1 MDAKSVNFEQ
11 IILKRAS
18 IVLQGKIQPVKRP
31 NDQRRSNLDATK
43 THYQPI
49 LSEIKFTFQ

>member
-1 MDAKSVNFEQ
+1 MDAKSVSFEQ

-18 IVLQGKIQPVKRP
+18 IVLQVKIQPIKRP
-31 NDQRRSNLDATK
+31 DDQRRSNLNASK